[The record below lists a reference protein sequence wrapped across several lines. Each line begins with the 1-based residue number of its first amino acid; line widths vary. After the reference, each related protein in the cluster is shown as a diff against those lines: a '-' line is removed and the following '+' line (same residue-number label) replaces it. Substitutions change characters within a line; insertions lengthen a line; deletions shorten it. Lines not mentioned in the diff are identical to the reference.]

1 MNTALKIVFPAADAE
16 NAVAATIAAAS
27 SSRRVLNAFVA
38 AGFQENSARRPI
50 PAGRVVRA
58 RRHQQKAMERGTI
71 EQAMAIL
78 GLPKRTIQQKAQ
90 RNEIPGAAKI
100 FGRWTF
106 DLVQLRNFV
115 RNRQCE
121 NQKPRPE
128 PIGVTTSSGAKRRL
142 RVNSTDGL
150 YTRTIQKLRKSS
162 TKKIGNDS

>member
-1 MNTALKIVFPAADAE
+1 MSNRILSLLSKRECGLKLTDA
-16 NAVAATIAAAS
+16 NIA
-27 SSRRVLNAFVA
+27 RITLHH
-38 AGFQENSARRPI
+38 GGELARWLEGKQAQGQDDT
-50 PAGRVVRA
+50 AGRASIPRQA
-58 RRHQQKAMERGTI
+58 RNRVAERQPERRTI
-71 EQAMAIL
+71 EQAMEIL
-78 GLPKRTIQQKAQ
+78 GLPKRTIQEKAQ
-90 RNEIPGAAKI
+90 RNEIPGAVKI

-150 YTRTIQKLRKSS
+150 YTRTIQKLRKIS
-162 TKKIGNDS
+162 

>member
-1 MNTALKIVFPAADAE
+1 MNTAALKIAFPADDR
-16 NAVAATIAAAS
+16 AVAATLAAAE
-27 SSRRVLNAFVA
+27 SSRRLVRTFADVFLNPAP
-38 AGFQENSARRPI
+38 RPI

-58 RRHQQKAMERGTI
+58 RRHQQKAMERGTV

-121 NQKPRPE
+121 NRKPRPE

-150 YTRTIQKLRKSS
+150 YTRTIRKLRKSS
-162 TKKIGNDS
+162 TKKIGNDY